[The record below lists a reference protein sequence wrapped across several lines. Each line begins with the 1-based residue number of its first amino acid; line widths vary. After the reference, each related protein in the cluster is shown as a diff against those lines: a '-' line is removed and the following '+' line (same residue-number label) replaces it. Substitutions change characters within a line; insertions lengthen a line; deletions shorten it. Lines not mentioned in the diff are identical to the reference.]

1 VATSDPRPDFKR
13 APAARA
19 IARASPRRVGRWD
32 ACPRVVRRLARRAGL
47 VALVVASAVARADA
61 PADVRY
67 GLAPAGDFRITTGD
81 DSRLAPSAKLYF
93 SKEWIAEPRA
103 DVPVADYARG
113 VGAFDDLRAWVA
125 TPAASAN
132 PMPRTPLVWLG
143 SPERIAGVR
152 IATDARSMTAG
163 GRTRPLELAPK
174 LEYNRSWFDASS
186 AAFFAARSL
195 GLRGE
200 SRGDTF
206 IARTFWPEDFRL
218 DAKAPVVPL
227 PADRPAEASIRDFVR
242 SENGGARAPFVAR
255 PVWERPGSLRAWEG
269 KPVLLAMVNGAQ
281 GDDDEAWGGHF
292 AIGTGVVGPGGAIGD
307 VLVNNF
313 YSLDVVSEKG
323 ILAAPVPLDQYLAD
337 LNSGQAW
344 YRPSAIAVAVL
355 ADDAAA
361 RRVQGAFDRVYAQFW
376 RHQLVYRH
384 STMNCSSISVD
395 TLRAIGQDVPAQPAN
410 LAAKG
415 LAWLS
420 VPYAIVVDRSVAQ
433 ARVAFEYLS
442 EDRTRLFP
450 AVAFEAIV
458 ADWLRLARD
467 GARERDGELARML
480 ARDLDAIV
488 LLRVPQ
494 LPSSR
499 AFGSWPVASPAEY
512 NGKVPKDP
520 EQRQIVPV
528 PARPFPSNLRDPD
541 LLPEPGRASDVALA
555 VWAVIGALV
564 VAGVAYFL
572 FRWVGRRGGG
582 A

>member
-1 VATSDPRPDFKR
+1 M
-13 APAARA
+13 
-19 IARASPRRVGRWD
+19 
-32 ACPRVVRRLARRAGL
+32 
-47 VALVVASAVARADA
+47 ARADA

-81 DSRLAPSAKLYF
+81 DSRLSPSAKLYF

-113 VGAFDDLRAWVA
+113 VDAFADLRAWVDDA
-125 TPAASAN
+125 GGEREPDAAAAARVARFAGADRGRAHRDGRAVDDAPAARRGRSNSRRSSSTTA
-132 PMPRTPLVWLG
+132 RG
-143 SPERIAGVR
+143 STHRRRRSSRRGRSPCAASRA
-152 IATDARSMTAG
+152 ATRSS
-163 GRTRPLELAPK
+163 LAPSGRRTSGSTRRR
-174 LEYNRSWFDASS
+174 LSS
-186 AAFFAARSL
+186 PS
-195 GLRGE
+195 
-200 SRGDTF
+200 
-206 IARTFWPEDFRL
+206 
-218 DAKAPVVPL
+218 
-227 PADRPAEASIRDFVR
+227 PADRPAEASIREFVR

-269 KPVLLAMVNGAQ
+269 KPVLVAMVNGAQ

-292 AIGTGVVGPGGAIGD
+292 AIGTGVVGPSGAIGD

-355 ADDAAA
+355 ADDEAA

-420 VPYAIVVDRSVAQ
+420 VPYTIVAERSVAQ

-450 AVAFEAIV
+450 AVAFEAIT

-467 GARERDGELARML
+467 GAREGDGELARML
-480 ARDLDAIV
+480 ARDLEAIV

-499 AFGSWPVASPAEY
+499 AFGSYPVASPAEY

-541 LLPEPGRASDVALA
+541 LLPEPGTRVGPRARGLGGHRRAAARAGRLRA
-555 VWAVIGALV
+555 VPLGRQARRRRLIRSRPAGMPDRARSMPGT
-564 VAGVAYFL
+564 VAGHRA
-572 FRWVGRRGGG
+572 GRRPPDDFLRCGPLDFLLYFYNI
-582 A
+582 